1 MGKPEKSKYIDFQ
14 NSICYNQ
21 LEQKMRVGVKIFQEV
36 RMIIRRD
43 RYLNKLISKKENG
56 LVKVITGIRRCGKSF
71 LLFYLYHEYLN
82 SIGVADDNIIELAL
96 DEAIHA
102 RYRNPLELDSFIRE
116 QVAGKSGK
124 CYVFI
129 DEIQKVVE
137 IQNPYIDDE
146 TAKIGFVDVLLG
158 LMKIKNVDLYVTGSN
173 SRMLS
178 SDILTEFKDRGDEI
192 RINPLTYSEFY
203 SAFDGEKRYAWRE
216 YYTYGGMPL
225 VLSKKTHEE
234 KSKYLKDL
242 FAKTYITDVL
252 EHNRILNE
260 QTVLEDL
267 LNIVS
272 SSVGSLTNPTKLSN
286 TFQSVK
292 QLSINPNTISK
303 YLDFFIDAFIMQK
316 AFRYDIKGKKYID
329 TPLKYYFTDVGLRNA
344 RLNFRQQE
352 ENHIM
357 ENIIF
362 NELTARE
369 YDVDIGVVEYNCQDA
384 AGKKIR
390 TQLEVD
396 FIANKG
402 SKRYYIQSA
411 LSIDSE
417 RKKAQEISSLIK
429 ISDSFK
435 KIVVVKD
442 DIIPGYDDNGILYM
456 GIEQFLLE
464 ENAIDI

>member
-1 MGKPEKSKYIDFQ
+1 
-14 NSICYNQ
+14 
-21 LEQKMRVGVKIFQEV
+21 MRISAKIIQEV
-36 RMIIRRD
+36 RMVIKRD
-43 RYLNKLISKKENG
+43 RYLKKLISKKENG
-56 LVKVITGIRRCGKSF
+56 LIKVITGIRRCGKSY
-71 LLFYLYHEYLN
+71 LLFNLYHEYLN
-82 SIGVADDNIIELAL
+82 SIGISDTNIIELAL
-96 DEAIHA
+96 DEITNA
-102 RYRNPLELDSFIRE
+102 RYRNPMELDAIIRA
-116 QVAGKSGK
+116 QVTDKSQK
-124 CYVFI
+124 YYVFI
-129 DEIQKVVE
+129 DEIQKVSE
-137 IQNPYIDDE
+137 MQNPYVDDE

-158 LMKIKNVDLYVTGSN
+158 LMKIRNVDLYVTGSN

-192 RINPLTYSEFY
+192 RVNPLTYSEFY
-203 SAFDGEKRYAWRE
+203 AAFDGEKRYAWKQ

-242 FAKTYITDVL
+242 FAKTYLSDVL

-260 QTVLEDL
+260 QMVLEDL

-272 SSVGSLTNPTKLSN
+272 SSVGSLTNPTKLAN

-292 QLSINPNTISK
+292 QIAINSNTISK
-303 YLDFFIDAFIMQK
+303 YLDFFIDAFIMCK
-316 AFRYDIKGKKYID
+316 VFRYDIKGKRYMD
-329 TPLKYYFTDVGLRNA
+329 TPLKYYFTDIGLRNA

-357 ENIIF
+357 ENVIF
-362 NELTARE
+362 NELLVRE
-369 YDVDIGVVEYNCQDA
+369 YNVDVGVVEYNCQDGN
-384 AGKKIR
+384 GKKMR

-396 FIANKG
+396 FVANKE

-417 RKKAQEISSLIK
+417 EKKAQEINSLLRVA
-429 ISDSFK
+429 DSFK

-442 DIIPGYDDNGILYM
+442 DIMPWHDDNGILYI
-456 GIEQFLLE
+456 GIEQFLLD
-464 ENAIDI
+464 ENAVDI